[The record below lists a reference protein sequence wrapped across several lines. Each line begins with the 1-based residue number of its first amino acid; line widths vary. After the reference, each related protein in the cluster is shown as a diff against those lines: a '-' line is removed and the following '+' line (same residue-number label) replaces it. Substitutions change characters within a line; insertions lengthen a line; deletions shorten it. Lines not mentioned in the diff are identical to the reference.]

1 MGIFFNQIVLAYL
14 GMGFS
19 IKLAQLAMLPLMSV
33 SQLLVDFEIINV
45 TILIFLIYNWTVLYF
60 GKAVLWNKKHFEVTL
75 CKLIELKLCFLHTA
89 IPAWLMIVY
98 QNTLAFNISCV
109 VTEHFGRVEKC
120 PWSAVLHVDTTL
132 PAVDEFLAVS
142 SIRE

>member
-19 IKLAQLAMLPLMSV
+19 IKLAQLAMLFLMSV

-60 GKAVLWNKKHFEVTL
+60 GKAVL
-75 CKLIELKLCFLHTA
+75 
-89 IPAWLMIVY
+89 
-98 QNTLAFNISCV
+98 
-109 VTEHFGRVEKC
+109 
-120 PWSAVLHVDTTL
+120 
-132 PAVDEFLAVS
+132 
-142 SIRE
+142 